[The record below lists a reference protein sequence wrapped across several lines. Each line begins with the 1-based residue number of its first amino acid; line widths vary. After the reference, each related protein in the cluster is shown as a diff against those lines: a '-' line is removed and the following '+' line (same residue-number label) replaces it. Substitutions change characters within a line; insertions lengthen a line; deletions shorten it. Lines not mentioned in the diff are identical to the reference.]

1 MEYRTLG
8 RTGLRVSEIGFGA
21 MTIGGEVF
29 GPTDDQES
37 LRALHRALDLGL
49 NFIDTADA
57 YGRGASERLIAPVLK
72 ERRHDVVLATK
83 GGNEF
88 TVRQGQRNF
97 DPDYIT
103 SALEQSLGRLQID
116 TIDLYQLHNPPPE
129 VMLRG
134 EIFERLDLFKR
145 EGKIRF
151 YGVSLERTEDGVTAI
166 ETGRLAMEV
175 VRLRKEHRKSLL
187 SQRQIQILV
196 LVANGID
203 YSEVAASV
211 FVSKTTVSRE
221 MRTIFERLGVRD
233 AAHAVNEAH
242 KKALI

>member
-1 MEYRTLG
+1 M
-8 RTGLRVSEIGFGA
+8 
-21 MTIGGEVF
+21 
-29 GPTDDQES
+29 
-37 LRALHRALDLGL
+37 
-49 NFIDTADA
+49 
-57 YGRGASERLIAPVLK
+57 
-72 ERRHDVVLATK
+72 VLATK

-134 EIFERLDLFKR
+134 EIFERLDRFKR

-211 FVSKTTVSRE
+211 FASKTTVSRE